1 MRAAGDAEASL
12 QHRSDELFSMAE
24 FSITRIVDRPR
35 AAVYAL
41 AADVQG
47 YADFI
52 PGFADAQVRH
62 VGKSRLEVVQ
72 RIRFKGLSARFRST
86 AELTPPERIVIRSH
100 DRPFKE
106 LHQEWRLEDL
116 GEGRTKI
123 TFSGHYELG
132 SARLERWFGR
142 WFDHLAERTVD
153 AFEQRVTQDTA
164 A

>member
-1 MRAAGDAEASL
+1 MGT
-12 QHRSDELFSMAE
+12 FC
-24 FSITRIVDRPR
+24 ITRIVDRPR
-35 AAVYAL
+35 ETVYAL
-41 AADVQG
+41 AADVEG

-52 PGFADAQVRH
+52 PGFADAQVRP
-62 VGKSRLEVVQ
+62 VGKNRLEVVQ
-72 RIRFKGLSARFRST
+72 RVRFKGLSARFRST

-100 DRPFKE
+100 DRPFKD

-123 TFSGHYELG
+123 TFSGHYALV

-153 AFEQRVTQDTA
+153 AFEQRLLQGTA
-164 A
+164 PREA